1 MFHKRELQMRGTFKC
16 SSFFYTFSIF
26 PDGWLHSFNVL
37 LLTLNHFISFR
48 TLSFLYLY
56 NIVKCIIT
64 HNMEKTMT
72 EHASSDLN
80 KGLKLVHVFTI
91 ATGAMISSGLF
102 ILPGLAHSVAGPAVI
117 WSYVMAGLLAGI
129 GALSMAELSSAM
141 PKAGSDYFFVMRGFG
156 PAVGSV
162 AGLLSWFSLTLKSS
176 FAIVGMATF
185 VRLIIDLNGLLI
197 GAGLVILFVILNTL
211 GVKQAAR
218 AQTWLVAGLLILL
231 ILYIIIGFPKINTSH
246 LIPFARKG
254 IAPVFSATGL
264 VFVSYGGLLKVAS
277 MAEEVRDPGK
287 NMPRGILLSLTTVMI
302 IYALTITVTS
312 GVLDPE
318 KLDNSLI
325 PISLGGEQLL
335 GQTGFIAMSIGAI
348 LAFVSTANAGIMS
361 ASRYLLAMSRDKLL
375 PKPLSRINN
384 RFQTPHVAVMVTG
397 LIMILSLLLELKIL
411 VEAASTVLMLTY
423 ILACLGV
430 IILRESALHNYRP
443 LYKSPFYPWL
453 QIAGVIGLIY
463 VLYEVGT
470 DAYLISAALILV
482 AFAYYWFFARKMVSK
497 ESALLHLVSR
507 ITNKQLVTGTL
518 EDELKQIIR
527 ERDDISMDRFDHLVE
542 KAPILDLKGTVSR
555 DELFRLS
562 AKKLSERLNIDEKKL
577 TELLKKREEEGSTLL
592 TPSLAVP
599 HVIVEGSNRFELL
612 IIRAKE
618 GIQFSEDYPGVK
630 TVFVIAGS
638 RDQRSFHLRALAAIA
653 QIVQKRD
660 FEKRWYEATNEQGLR
675 DIILLSTRD
684 R

>member
-1 MFHKRELQMRGTFKC
+1 
-16 SSFFYTFSIF
+16 
-26 PDGWLHSFNVL
+26 
-37 LLTLNHFISFR
+37 
-48 TLSFLYLY
+48 
-56 NIVKCIIT
+56 
-64 HNMEKTMT
+64 MT
-72 EHASSDLN
+72 EHASSDLH

-197 GAGLVILFVILNTL
+197 GAGLVLLFVILNTL

-231 ILYIIIGFPKINTSH
+231 ILYIIIGFPKINISN

-277 MAEEVRDPGK
+277 MAEEIQNPG
-287 NMPRGILLSLTTVMI
+287 NTMPRGILLSLTTVII

-312 GVLDPE
+312 GLLDPE
-318 KLDNSLI
+318 KLDNSLT
-325 PISLGGEQLL
+325 PISLGGEQLM

-348 LAFVSTANAGIMS
+348 LAFVSTANAGLMS
-361 ASRYLLAMSRDKLL
+361 ASRYLLAMSRDRML
-375 PKPLSRINN
+375 PKPFSRINS
-384 RFQTPHVAVMVTG
+384 RFQTPHVAILVTG
-397 LIMILSLLLELKIL
+397 LIMTLSLLLDLKIL

-482 AFAYYWFFARKMVSK
+482 AFAYYWFFARKVVNK

-527 ERDDISMDRFDHLVE
+527 ERDDISMDRFDYLVE

-562 AKKLSERLNIDEKKL
+562 AKKLSERLNIDEKKM

-599 HVIVEGSNRFELL
+599 HVIIEGTNRFELL
-612 IIRAKE
+612 IVRAKE

-630 TVFVIAGS
+630 TLFVIAGT

-653 QIVQKRD
+653 QIVQTRD
-660 FEKRWYEATNEQGLR
+660 FEKRWYEASNEQGLR

-684 R
+684 RFSQNT

>member
-1 MFHKRELQMRGTFKC
+1 
-16 SSFFYTFSIF
+16 
-26 PDGWLHSFNVL
+26 
-37 LLTLNHFISFR
+37 
-48 TLSFLYLY
+48 
-56 NIVKCIIT
+56 
-64 HNMEKTMT
+64 MEKTMT

-684 R
+684 RFNQNT

>member
-1 MFHKRELQMRGTFKC
+1 
-16 SSFFYTFSIF
+16 
-26 PDGWLHSFNVL
+26 
-37 LLTLNHFISFR
+37 LTLNHFISFR

-287 NMPRGILLSLTTVMI
+287 
-302 IYALTITVTS
+302 
-312 GVLDPE
+312 
-318 KLDNSLI
+318 
-325 PISLGGEQLL
+325 
-335 GQTGFIAMSIGAI
+335 
-348 LAFVSTANAGIMS
+348 
-361 ASRYLLAMSRDKLL
+361 
-375 PKPLSRINN
+375 
-384 RFQTPHVAVMVTG
+384 
-397 LIMILSLLLELKIL
+397 
-411 VEAASTVLMLTY
+411 
-423 ILACLGV
+423 
-430 IILRESALHNYRP
+430 
-443 LYKSPFYPWL
+443 
-453 QIAGVIGLIY
+453 
-463 VLYEVGT
+463 
-470 DAYLISAALILV
+470 
-482 AFAYYWFFARKMVSK
+482 
-497 ESALLHLVSR
+497 
-507 ITNKQLVTGTL
+507 
-518 EDELKQIIR
+518 
-527 ERDDISMDRFDHLVE
+527 
-542 KAPILDLKGTVSR
+542 
-555 DELFRLS
+555 
-562 AKKLSERLNIDEKKL
+562 
-577 TELLKKREEEGSTLL
+577 
-592 TPSLAVP
+592 
-599 HVIVEGSNRFELL
+599 
-612 IIRAKE
+612 
-618 GIQFSEDYPGVK
+618 
-630 TVFVIAGS
+630 
-638 RDQRSFHLRALAAIA
+638 
-653 QIVQKRD
+653 
-660 FEKRWYEATNEQGLR
+660 
-675 DIILLSTRD
+675 
-684 R
+684 

>member
-1 MFHKRELQMRGTFKC
+1 
-16 SSFFYTFSIF
+16 
-26 PDGWLHSFNVL
+26 
-37 LLTLNHFISFR
+37 
-48 TLSFLYLY
+48 
-56 NIVKCIIT
+56 
-64 HNMEKTMT
+64 MT
-72 EHASSDLN
+72 EHASSDLH

-156 PAVGSV
+156 PGVGSV

-197 GAGLVILFVILNTL
+197 GAGLVLLFVILNTL

-231 ILYIIIGFPKINTSH
+231 ILYIIIGFPKIITSN

-277 MAEEVRDPGK
+277 MAEEVRDPG
-287 NMPRGILLSLTTVMI
+287 NTMPRGILLSLTTVII

-312 GVLDPE
+312 GLLDPE
-318 KLDNSLI
+318 KLDNSLT

-348 LAFVSTANAGIMS
+348 LAFVSTANAGLMS
-361 ASRYLLAMSRDKLL
+361 ASRYLLAMSRDNLL
-375 PKPLSRINN
+375 PKPFSRINK
-384 RFQTPHVAVMVTG
+384 RFQTPHVAVLVTG
-397 LIMILSLLLELKIL
+397 IIMALSLLLELKIL

-430 IILRESALHNYRP
+430 VILRESALHNYRP
-443 LYKSPFYPWL
+443 LYKSPLYPWL
-453 QIAGVIGLIY
+453 QIAGIMGLSY

-482 AFAYYWFFARKMVSK
+482 AFAYYWFFARKMVNK

-562 AKKLSERLNIDEKKL
+562 AKKLSGRLNIDEKKL
-577 TELLKKREEEGSTLL
+577 TELLKKREEESSTLL
-592 TPSLAVP
+592 THSLAVP
-599 HVIVEGSNRFELL
+599 HVIVEGTNRFELL
-612 IIRAKE
+612 IVRAKE
-618 GIQFSEDYPGVK
+618 GIQFSKDYPGVK
-630 TVFVIAGS
+630 TLFVIAGT
-638 RDQRSFHLRALAAIA
+638 RDKRSFHLRALAAIA

-684 R
+684 RFNQNT

>member
-1 MFHKRELQMRGTFKC
+1 
-16 SSFFYTFSIF
+16 
-26 PDGWLHSFNVL
+26 
-37 LLTLNHFISFR
+37 
-48 TLSFLYLY
+48 
-56 NIVKCIIT
+56 
-64 HNMEKTMT
+64 
-72 EHASSDLN
+72 
-80 KGLKLVHVFTI
+80 
-91 ATGAMISSGLF
+91 
-102 ILPGLAHSVAGPAVI
+102 
-117 WSYVMAGLLAGI
+117 MAGLLAGI

-197 GAGLVILFVILNTL
+197 GAGLVLLFVILNTL

-231 ILYIIIGFPKINTSH
+231 ILYIIIGFPKINISN

-277 MAEEVRDPGK
+277 MAEEIQNPG
-287 NMPRGILLSLTTVMI
+287 NTMPRGILLSLTTVII

-312 GVLDPE
+312 GLLDPE
-318 KLDNSLI
+318 KLDNSLT
-325 PISLGGEQLL
+325 PISLGGEQLM

-348 LAFVSTANAGIMS
+348 LAFVSTANAGLMS
-361 ASRYLLAMSRDKLL
+361 ASRYLLAMSRDRML
-375 PKPLSRINN
+375 PKPFSRINS
-384 RFQTPHVAVMVTG
+384 RFQTPHVAILFTG
-397 LIMILSLLLELKIL
+397 LIMTLSLLLDLKIL

-482 AFAYYWFFARKMVSK
+482 AFAYYWFFARKVVNK

-527 ERDDISMDRFDHLVE
+527 ERDDISMDRFDYLVE

-562 AKKLSERLNIDEKKL
+562 AKKLSERLNIDEKKM

-599 HVIVEGSNRFELL
+599 HVIIEGTNRFELL
-612 IIRAKE
+612 IVRAKE

-630 TVFVIAGS
+630 TLFVIAGT

-653 QIVQKRD
+653 QIVQTRD
-660 FEKRWYEATNEQGLR
+660 FEKRWYEASNEQGLR

-684 R
+684 RFSQNT

>member
-1 MFHKRELQMRGTFKC
+1 MADHT
-16 SSFFYTFSIF
+16 
-26 PDGWLHSFNVL
+26 
-37 LLTLNHFISFR
+37 
-48 TLSFLYLY
+48 
-56 NIVKCIIT
+56 
-64 HNMEKTMT
+64 
-72 EHASSDLN
+72 SSDLN

-102 ILPGLAHSVAGPAVI
+102 ILPGLAHSVAVPAVI
-117 WSYVMAGLLAGI
+117 WSYIMAGLLAGI

-156 PAVGSV
+156 PGAGSV

-218 AQTWLVAGLLILL
+218 AQAWLVAGLLILL
-231 ILYIIIGFPKINTSH
+231 ILYIIIGFPQIITSN

-277 MAEEVRDPGK
+277 MAEEVRDPG
-287 NMPRGILLSLTTVMI
+287 NTMPRGIILSLATVMI

-325 PISLGGEQLL
+325 PISLGGEQLM
-335 GQTGFIAMSIGAI
+335 GKTGFIAMSIGAI
-348 LAFVSTANAGIMS
+348 LAFVSTANAGLMS
-361 ASRYLLAMSRDKLL
+361 ASRYLLAMSRDNLL
-375 PKPLSRINN
+375 PKPLSKINS
-384 RFQTPHVAVMVTG
+384 RFQTPHVAVLITG
-397 LIMILSLLLELKIL
+397 LIMILSLLLELKVLI
-411 VEAASTVLMLTY
+411 EAASTVLMLTY

-443 LYKSPFYPWL
+443 LYRSPLYPWL
-453 QIAGVIGLIY
+453 QIVGVLGLGY

-470 DAYLISAALILV
+470 DAYLISAGLIII
-482 AFAYYWFFARKMVSK
+482 AFSYYWLFARKEVGR

-507 ITNKQLVTGTL
+507 ITNKQLVTGSL
-518 EDELKQIIR
+518 ENELKQIIR
-527 ERDDISMDRFDHLVE
+527 ERDDISMDRFDHLIE
-542 KAPILDLKGTVSR
+542 KAPILDLKSPVSR

-562 AKKLSERLNIDEKKL
+562 ANVLSDRLDIDKKSLM
-577 TELLKKREEEGSTLL
+577 ELLQKREEESSTLL

-599 HVIVEGSNRFELL
+599 HVIVEGKNRFELL
-612 IIRAKE
+612 IVRAKN
-618 GIQFSEDYPGVK
+618 GITFSEDYPGVK
-630 TVFVIAGS
+630 TLFVIAGS

-653 QIVQKRD
+653 QIVQKKD
-660 FEKRWYEATNEQGLR
+660 FEKRWFEATNEQGLK
-675 DIILLSTRD
+675 DIILLSARD
-684 R
+684 RFNLNS

>member
-1 MFHKRELQMRGTFKC
+1 
-16 SSFFYTFSIF
+16 
-26 PDGWLHSFNVL
+26 
-37 LLTLNHFISFR
+37 
-48 TLSFLYLY
+48 
-56 NIVKCIIT
+56 
-64 HNMEKTMT
+64 MT

-684 R
+684 RFNQNT

>member
-1 MFHKRELQMRGTFKC
+1 
-16 SSFFYTFSIF
+16 
-26 PDGWLHSFNVL
+26 
-37 LLTLNHFISFR
+37 
-48 TLSFLYLY
+48 
-56 NIVKCIIT
+56 
-64 HNMEKTMT
+64 
-72 EHASSDLN
+72 
-80 KGLKLVHVFTI
+80 
-91 ATGAMISSGLF
+91 
-102 ILPGLAHSVAGPAVI
+102 
-117 WSYVMAGLLAGI
+117 
-129 GALSMAELSSAM
+129 
-141 PKAGSDYFFVMRGFG
+141 
-156 PAVGSV
+156 
-162 AGLLSWFSLTLKSS
+162 
-176 FAIVGMATF
+176 
-185 VRLIIDLNGLLI
+185 
-197 GAGLVILFVILNTL
+197 
-211 GVKQAAR
+211 
-218 AQTWLVAGLLILL
+218 
-231 ILYIIIGFPKINTSH
+231 
-246 LIPFARKG
+246 
-254 IAPVFSATGL
+254 
-264 VFVSYGGLLKVAS
+264 
-277 MAEEVRDPGK
+277 
-287 NMPRGILLSLTTVMI
+287 
-302 IYALTITVTS
+302 ITVTS

-684 R
+684 RFNQNT

>member
-1 MFHKRELQMRGTFKC
+1 
-16 SSFFYTFSIF
+16 
-26 PDGWLHSFNVL
+26 
-37 LLTLNHFISFR
+37 
-48 TLSFLYLY
+48 
-56 NIVKCIIT
+56 
-64 HNMEKTMT
+64 MT
-72 EHASSDLN
+72 EHTSSDLN

-156 PAVGSV
+156 PGVGSV

-176 FAIVGMATF
+176 FAIVGMTTF
-185 VRLIIDLNGLLI
+185 FRLIIDLNGLLI
-197 GAGLVILFVILNTL
+197 GAGFVILFVILNTL

-231 ILYIIIGFPKINTSH
+231 VIYIIVGFPKIIISN
-246 LIPFARKG
+246 LIPIARKG

-277 MAEEVRDPGK
+277 MAEEVRDPG
-287 NMPRGILLSLTTVMI
+287 NTMPRGILLSLSTVI
-302 IYALTITVTS
+302 LIYALTITVTS
-312 GVLDPE
+312 GILDPE

-325 PISLGGEQLL
+325 PISLGGKQLL

-348 LAFVSTANAGIMS
+348 LAFVSTANAGLMS
-361 ASRYLLAMSRDKLL
+361 ASRYLLAMSRDNLL
-375 PKPLSRINN
+375 PEQLSRINK
-384 RFQTPHVAVMVTG
+384 RFQTPHVAVLVTG
-397 LIMILSLLLELKIL
+397 LFMVLSLFLDLKIL

-443 LYKSPFYPWL
+443 LYKSPLYPWL
-453 QIAGVIGLIY
+453 QVVGITGLIF
-463 VLYEVGT
+463 VLYEVGS
-470 DAYLISAALILV
+470 DAYLISAILIFI
-482 AFAYYWFFARKMVSK
+482 AFTYYWFFARKVVNK

-507 ITNKQLVTGTL
+507 ITNKQLVTGSL
-518 EDELKQIIR
+518 EEELKQIIR
-527 ERDDISMDRFDHLVE
+527 ERDDISMDRFDQLVE
-542 KAPILDLKGTVSR
+542 KAPILDLQAAVTR

-562 AKKLSERLNIDEKKL
+562 AKILSGRLNIDEKKL
-577 TELLKKREEEGSTLL
+577 TELLKKREEESSTLL
-592 TPSLAVP
+592 TPFLAVP
-599 HVIVEGSNRFELL
+599 HVIVEGTNRFELL
-612 IIRAKE
+612 IVRAKE
-618 GIQFSEDYPGVK
+618 GIKFSEDYPGVK
-630 TVFVIAGS
+630 NLFIIAGT

-653 QIVQKRD
+653 QIVQKKD
-660 FEKRWYEATNEQGLR
+660 FEKRWHKATNEQGLR
-675 DIILLSTRD
+675 DIILLSSRD
-684 R
+684 RFNQNA

>member
-1 MFHKRELQMRGTFKC
+1 MADHT
-16 SSFFYTFSIF
+16 
-26 PDGWLHSFNVL
+26 
-37 LLTLNHFISFR
+37 
-48 TLSFLYLY
+48 
-56 NIVKCIIT
+56 
-64 HNMEKTMT
+64 
-72 EHASSDLN
+72 SSDLN

-117 WSYVMAGLLAGI
+117 WSYIMAGLLAGI

-156 PAVGSV
+156 PGAGSV

-218 AQTWLVAGLLILL
+218 AQAWLVAGLLILL
-231 ILYIIIGFPKINTSH
+231 ILYIIIGFPQIITSN

-277 MAEEVRDPGK
+277 MAEEVRDPG
-287 NMPRGILLSLTTVMI
+287 NTMPRGIILSLATVMI

-325 PISLGGEQLL
+325 PISLGGEQLM
-335 GQTGFIAMSIGAI
+335 GKTGFIAMSIGAI
-348 LAFVSTANAGIMS
+348 LAFVSTANAGLMS
-361 ASRYLLAMSRDKLL
+361 ASRYLLAMSRDNLL
-375 PKPLSRINN
+375 PKPLSKINS
-384 RFQTPHVAVMVTG
+384 RFQTPHVAVLITG
-397 LIMILSLLLELKIL
+397 LIMILSLLLELKVLI
-411 VEAASTVLMLTY
+411 EAASTVLMLTY

-443 LYKSPFYPWL
+443 LYRSPLYPWL
-453 QIAGVIGLIY
+453 QIVGVLGLGY

-470 DAYLISAALILV
+470 DAYLISAGLIII
-482 AFAYYWFFARKMVSK
+482 AFSYYWLFARKEVGR

-507 ITNKQLVTGTL
+507 ITNKQLVTGSL
-518 EDELKQIIR
+518 ENELKQIIR
-527 ERDDISMDRFDHLVE
+527 ERDDISMDRFDHLIE
-542 KAPILDLKGTVSR
+542 KAPILDLKSPVSR

-562 AKKLSERLNIDEKKL
+562 ANVLSDRLDIDKKSLM
-577 TELLKKREEEGSTLL
+577 ELLQKREEESSTLL

-599 HVIVEGSNRFELL
+599 HVIVEGKNRFELL
-612 IIRAKE
+612 IVRAKN
-618 GIQFSEDYPGVK
+618 GITFSEDYPGVK
-630 TVFVIAGS
+630 TLFVIAGS

-653 QIVQKRD
+653 QIVQKKD
-660 FEKRWYEATNEQGLR
+660 FEKRWFEATNEQGLK
-675 DIILLSTRD
+675 DIILLSARD
-684 R
+684 RFNLNS